1 MSRRRLL
8 DRLQRRRSDPLT
20 KRPTDRA
27 GPRVDQSL
35 SAAVPAVLRARS
47 PTLEAQPGQ
56 LVFSRAPLDL
66 QDFARDPLRLQAAFG
81 NQALVSALLATP
93 PVNTPVM
100 EFEEETNTASPERV
114 AEEENAAG
122 DIDGV
127 EVDTEEE
134 VASAAPADDV
144 EDEPPSEPTEE
155 EAVEEPPAEESVEPV
170 DEIEGEL
177 EVAAVELEPTEGD
190 GSLTE
195 EAPELGEGDVAE
207 RAEVVESE
215 TEDDAS
221 SGAGEEAADEAIAVD
236 DAGIAEEATEAGG
249 ESATAGGVGEDL
261 ARWSSQVSGAASALP
276 EPSLGDAPAGAA
288 RVRTSATT
296 STTAMRGRRGG
307 VARDAVAAVE
317 PPPEDVE
324 VPAEPPPS
332 PVPAAD
338 QAVEEAS
345 DQRLPEQTLPS
356 LQRSPRGTMPTIR
369 TNLAPDLGTRLTP
382 PAPAAEEE
390 GAGAEGTRADPNV
403 ERGEA
408 INEAA
413 GRGPEDPDRA
423 ADAPPLTL
431 VDTVATPSEAP
442 PFNPSAETRQQ
453 LVRVL
458 AQALRNPDETA
469 DQIVEDA
476 RKEAYPRQT
485 LNVKYPEIGSEL
497 ADELATDIGTRV
509 RAIADQAGI
518 SADELDAAV
527 EGRSDTLE
535 TAEGEARDELT
546 EAASESRE
554 ELDEE
559 GQETADS
566 VAGAREAVDENT
578 ERQAAAASGE
588 DSPEVIEMKR
598 DRMLRGVARTS
609 ARQDVFYEQAGGR
622 RERALTAAGQT
633 LEGAYTRVAR
643 EEQRELIAA
652 AEEDEDRTEA
662 EARADGEGGFVWA
675 QESIRE
681 IRRRVGVLK
690 TAAATTTREY
700 RSGMEDAATEARR
713 LIREWAGGQIEEN
726 SSFWQRIWRMFTE
739 WAQDAR
745 DDSAAWEEAR
755 AEAERNALV
764 NDLGFVSSLETLAA
778 RGIDHNALLAD
789 RSLSDEQRAIVRAY
803 FEGDNAGNPIAA
815 IAAGMRQRVSAER
828 KPGLIR
834 SMKQKVVAKPQAEW
848 ETVGQLGASES
859 PGFNAYTRASQF
871 HEAVDQWGTDEA
883 LVYRALAGLTP
894 TQAAAVRNCYAE
906 EFGGDLSAEL
916 EDELSGAE
924 LTRAEA
930 LLEGDQSLADAAALN
945 EAVSGWG
952 TDEATIMTVL
962 RGKTEEE
969 RERILAAYQEQYG
982 VDLRE
987 DLRGDMEDHDLDR
1000 AEALLDGDTARA
1012 DAIALDQAM
1021 YGGIL
1026 GWGTDEEDINQVYD
1040 QVRRDVEAEAAAN
1053 GWDTARIEEE
1063 IRRRNGA
1070 IEDSYETEYG
1080 DPERTDGECALRA
1093 AFADEME
1100 GPDLDLANALA
1111 DNDMVAADAARL
1123 EVERRGFTTD
1133 DDVVNGIL
1141 RSQYR
1146 RARTEVERDLRLDLQ
1161 NRAEIARLRGEP
1173 WSRENW
1179 ASERNALTTRIN
1191 EESRERGLEY
1201 MGELEDRYDSEYSRW
1216 GSGGLQVLIAFN
1228 MSGNDE
1234 EMARDLLNQGGYLEP
1249 EQEIHYA
1256 IDGPGTDVDALRS
1269 TLAGRSPAEIERI
1282 RTAWERANPGEDFDD
1297 RVLSE
1302 LSGRDEFDFELM
1314 LEGEPQTPEERLERA
1329 RRRLDY
1335 ERNAYWLG
1343 NMFSD
1348 EERER
1353 MDRRSTRLEED
1364 FQALEGL
1371 EPGTPEYAVAHA
1383 DFALANES
1391 FDRSIED
1398 HRRAVDTLADTA
1410 ATVAAIAATV
1420 VVIVGAIVLTVVTGG
1435 AAAPGIGAA
1444 VAAVMSS
1451 ATVAATAAGAAA
1463 VATVATKLAL
1473 RGSAYGVEEMG
1484 LDIAVGVVDVAAA
1497 ALTAG
1502 MGNAL
1507 LRVVDG
1513 MPMST
1518 LARMAASNRAT
1529 TRLLAHGLAEGAEGV
1544 ASTLPSAL
1552 TGNMLNERNWRQGSP
1567 FTNIMTGTLIETGI
1581 AAGLSGG
1588 LGSLGGLGAPPGA
1601 ARNADADEFLPGGRR
1616 IMSDAESPDVLAR
1629 RGTPADRL
1637 AMWQDYQTGNPGR
1650 SYSDFLEDLDAG
1662 IVGRE
1667 ADEAATR
1674 SAQRAMRGELLSG
1687 IPPAQRGQFA
1697 DTTVD
1702 VVSDADFERL
1712 TRSAGGQAVVVIED
1726 GRPRVIMRES
1736 ADPRVLREE
1745 GIHLLQSRDPRF
1757 ARHFDSL
1764 DESVLRNWDS
1774 LDLADQL
1781 RLYRNKLDLEIDAQD
1796 RLIRGLSDDIAAAAD
1811 DPALQRSLRRQLG
1824 EAEEALGNLRSRL
1837 DEVTDLPAADRVR
1850 MARGELNP
1858 PDFLDQPPRL
1868 FSKAPLP
1875 PRVDADV
1882 SLMNTLREAVD
1893 AEDVSKA
1900 RRTLNRLRGRAKST
1914 PAFAEIYEDI
1924 ARQADGLDPERA
1936 VRMLAQVDEVLNSG
1950 RRSADLE
1957 GFLRATR
1964 NMDDPEGFLKTVA
1977 KVASGDDGSIPA
1989 PALRSVA
1996 DAAEQLS
2003 ASNPAAARELVDTIS
2018 DSIDDIGL
2026 RAAAITARTKDAT
2039 PISARSLGGM
2049 LEALAGSN
2057 DPVAFARRLRQFT
2070 GILASEPHGLSD
2082 RAMRRV
2088 SDAMARLAGDPG
2100 RSRRFVDELVSTL
2113 AARPTRTGELDG
2125 FIRAAASS
2133 ADPAAMLR
2141 ATRRITTRVGGVTA
2155 GTIESIGRAVGK
2167 LEGVEAEGFLRRVN
2181 NLLDSQP
2188 GRGPQVVR
2196 LLGLSGDV
2204 PAVRLNKFI
2213 DDVDRLMTHNAGQ
2226 LSEDA
2231 VEVMARKAAA
2241 GTVDVDW
2248 ALSRNFDPGEL
2259 EFMASDPNTPW
2270 RTLREFATSPRAQ
2283 AELYGR
2289 VQSALR
2295 GFAGEMEFERVAEA
2309 FQNLGLTIRR
2319 QWDIVG
2325 SRPDFVLELGPPP
2338 NPLLKGVEVKAWS
2351 AESWER
2357 SVRALGRML
2366 DGETLS
2372 SDDFDFANRLRHL
2385 VRQLKNAKRAARGN
2399 PPVLVLSDQFRSGE
2413 LTDEGRR
2420 LIQRFLDS
2428 EIVPEGTSILFLSET
2443 DIERRWARLMAIIVG
2458 DI

>member
-1 MSRRRLL
+1 MTRRRVLE
-8 DRLQRRRSDPLT
+8 RLQRQPQQRPAPRPPDAAASPRSEP
-20 KRPTDRA
+20 
-27 GPRVDQSL
+27 GV
-35 SAAVPAVLRARS
+35 SAVAPAARRARS
-47 PTLEAQPGQ
+47 PTWGGLPGRMI
-56 LVFSRAPLDL
+56 FSPAPLDL
-66 QDFARDPLRLQAAFG
+66 QDLERDPLRFQAVFG
-81 NQALVSALLATP
+81 NQALMGALSATP
-93 PVNTPVM
+93 PVETPVL
-100 EFEEETNTASPERV
+100 EFDEETITATPDSS
-114 AEEENAAG
+114 AEEEYAAG
-122 DIDGV
+122 EIDGV
-127 EVDTEEE
+127 ESDVDSEEE
-134 VASAAPADDV
+134 VEV
-144 EDEPPSEPTEE
+144 EESVAE
-155 EAVEEPPAEESVEPV
+155 EAVDVEVPP
-170 DEIEGEL
+170 
-177 EVAAVELEPTEGD
+177 EPTQ
-190 GSLTE
+190 
-195 EAPELGEGDVAE
+195 A
-207 RAEVVESE
+207 
-215 TEDDAS
+215 
-221 SGAGEEAADEAIAVD
+221 
-236 DAGIAEEATEAGG
+236 EATEAPSAEDVVKPGGETETELETAATELESVEGAERFAAETSALEEGEVAEGSEASEAAADEEATADSEEGAPDEVVAVEQTAAAEEAVDGGG
-249 ESATAGGVGEDL
+249 ESVVSAGVGADL
-261 ARWSSQVSGAASALP
+261 ARWSSQVSGAVSSIP
-276 EPSLGDAPAGAA
+276 EPTMGDAPAGAA
-288 RVRTSATT
+288 RVRTAATS
-296 STTAMRGRRGG
+296 STTAMRGRRGS
-307 VARDAVAAVE
+307 VAGDAAAAVE

-338 QAVEEAS
+338 RAIEEAS

-369 TNLAPDLGTRLTP
+369 TNLAPDMGTRLTP
-382 PAPAAEEE
+382 PAPATDEE
-390 GAGAEGTRADPNV
+390 GTGAEAAGADPNA
-403 ERGEA
+403 ERAGE

-413 GRGPEDPDRA
+413 GRGPEDPDRS

-431 VDTVATPSEAP
+431 IDTAAAPSEAP
-442 PFNPSAETRQQ
+442 PFSPSAETRQQ

-485 LNVKYPEIGSEL
+485 LNVKYPDIGSEL
-497 ADELATDIGTRV
+497 AGELATDIGTRV

-527 EGRSDTLE
+527 ENRSDTLE
-535 TAEGEARDELT
+535 TAEEETRSELT
-546 EAASESRE
+546 ETAEESRE

-559 GQETADS
+559 GQETADA

-588 DSPEVIEMKR
+588 SSPEVIEMKR
-598 DRMLRGVARTS
+598 DRLLRGVARTS
-609 ARQDVFYEQAGGR
+609 ARQDVFYEQAGDR

-643 EEQRELIAA
+643 EEQRDLIAA

-662 EARADGEGGFVWA
+662 DARADGEAGFVWA
-675 QESIRE
+675 QERIRE
-681 IRRRVGVLK
+681 VRRRIGELK

-700 RSGMEDAATEARR
+700 RGGMEDAATEARR

-764 NDLGFVSSLETLAA
+764 SDLGFVSNLESLAA

-803 FEGDNAGNPIAA
+803 FEGDDAGNPIAA
-815 IAAGMRQRVSAER
+815 IAAGMRQRISAER

-834 SMKQKVVAKPQAEW
+834 SLKRKVIAKPQAEW

-883 LVYRALAGLTP
+883 LIYRALAGLTP

-906 EFGGDLSAEL
+906 EWGGDLSAEL

-945 EAVSGWG
+945 EAISGWG

-1040 QVRRDVEAEAAAN
+1040 QVRREVEAEAAAN
-1053 GWDTARIEEE
+1053 GWDTARVEEE
-1063 IRRRNGA
+1063 IRRRNRA
-1070 IEDSYETEYG
+1070 IEDSYEEEYG
-1080 DPERTDGECALRA
+1080 DPERTDGESALRA

-1100 GPDLDLANALA
+1100 GPELDLANALA

-1141 RSQYR
+1141 RSQYQ

-1173 WSRENW
+1173 WSREDW
-1179 ASERNALTTRIN
+1179 ARERNALTTRIN
-1191 EESRERGLEY
+1191 DESRARGREY

-1228 MSGNDE
+1228 MSGNDQD
-1234 EMARDLLNQGGYLEP
+1234 MARDLLDQGGYLEP

-1256 IDGPGTDVDALRS
+1256 IEGPGTDVDALRS
-1269 TLAGRSPAEIERI
+1269 TLAGKSPAEIERI

-1297 RVLSE
+1297 RVMSE
-1302 LSGRDEFDFELM
+1302 LSGRDEFDIGLM
-1314 LEGEPQTPEERLERA
+1314 LEGEPQTPEERVDRA

-1353 MDRRSTRLEED
+1353 MDRRAERLEED
-1364 FQALEGL
+1364 FAALEGL

-1383 DFALANES
+1383 DFELANES

-1410 ATVAAIAATV
+1410 ATVAAVAATI
-1420 VVIVGAIVLTVVTGG
+1420 VVIVGAVVLTVVTGG

-1451 ATVAATAAGAAA
+1451 ATVAATAAGAATL
-1463 VATVATKLAL
+1463 ATVATKLAL

-1497 ALTAG
+1497 YLTAG

-1544 ASTLPSAL
+1544 ASSLPAAL
-1552 TGNMLNERNWRQGSP
+1552 TGNLLNERNWRQGSP
-1567 FTNIMTGTLIETGI
+1567 FTNIMTGTMIETGI

-1616 IMSDAESPDVLAR
+1616 MMSDVDSADVLAR
-1629 RGTPADRL
+1629 RGTPADRMAL
-1637 AMWQDYQTGNPGR
+1637 WQEYQVGNPGR

-1662 IVGRE
+1662 IIGRE
-1667 ADEAATR
+1667 ADEAAAR
-1674 SAQRAMRGELLSG
+1674 AAQRAMRGELLSG

-1702 VVSDADFERL
+1702 VVSDADFERM
-1712 TRSAGGQAVVVIED
+1712 TRSVSGQAVVVIED

-1736 ADPRVLREE
+1736 ADLRVLREE

-1781 RLYRNKLDLEIDAQD
+1781 RLYRNKLDIEIDAQE

-1850 MARGELNP
+1850 IARGELDP

-1868 FSKAPLP
+1868 FSKAPLQQ
-1875 PRVDADV
+1875 RVDADV
-1882 SLMNTLREAVD
+1882 NLIHALREASDIKQDQVR
-1893 AEDVSKA
+1893 AA
-1900 RRTLNRLRGRAKST
+1900 RRTLNRLRERARSNEAYKT
-1914 PAFAEIYEDI
+1914 IYRNIAE
-1924 ARQADGLDPERA
+1924 QAGELSPDRA
-1936 VRMLAQVDEVLNSG
+1936 VRLLGRVDEVLDSG
-1950 RRSADLE
+1950 RRAADLE
-1957 GFLRATR
+1957 GFLGAIRH
-1964 NMDDPEGFLKTVA
+1964 MDDPEEFLGGVKRIA
-1977 KVASGDDGSIPA
+1977 DRGADGSIPA
-1989 PALRSVA
+1989 PALRSVGA
-1996 DAAEQLS
+1996 RVAGLAE
-2003 ASNPAAARELVDTIS
+2003 SNPAAAREL
-2018 DSIDDIGL
+2018 IDAVGGMMDDLAARGTKIGP
-2026 RAAAITARTKDAT
+2026 AN
-2039 PISARSLGGM
+2039 LGRM
-2049 LEALAGSN
+2049 LEAVTQSN
-2057 DPVAFARRLRQFT
+2057 DPVAFARRLRRFT
-2070 GILASEPHGLSD
+2070 GMLADESAGLSD
-2082 RAMRRV
+2082 RAVRRV
-2088 SDAMARLAGDPG
+2088 SDAMERLAGDPVQ
-2100 RSRRFVDELVSTL
+2100 SRRFVDELVSTL
-2113 AARPTRTGELDG
+2113 ASRPGRAGELDG
-2125 FIRAAASS
+2125 FIRAAANS
-2133 ADPAAMLR
+2133 ADPAAVLR
-2141 ATRRITTRVGGVTA
+2141 ATRRISGRLGGAAA
-2155 GTIESIGRAVGK
+2155 GTLESIGRAAGK
-2167 LEGVEAEGFLRRVN
+2167 LDGVEAEGFLRRVTD
-2181 NLLDSQP
+2181 LLDSQP
-2188 GRGPQVVR
+2188 GRRPQVVR

-2204 PAVRLNKFI
+2204 PAHRLNDFV
-2213 DDVDRLMTHNAGQ
+2213 DDVNRLMTHNSGQ
-2226 LSEDA
+2226 LSEEA

-2248 ALSRNFDPGEL
+2248 ALSRNFDPAEL
-2259 EFMASDPNTPW
+2259 EFMAADSNTPW
-2270 RTLREFATSPRAQ
+2270 RTLREFAEDPVARQ
-2283 AELYGR
+2283 ELFGR
-2289 VQSALR
+2289 VRSALR
-2295 GFAGEMEFERVAEA
+2295 GVAGEMEFDRVAEA
-2309 FQNLGLTIRR
+2309 FRNLGLAVRR

-2357 SVRALGRML
+2357 SVRALTRLL
-2366 DGETLS
+2366 DGEYLS
-2372 SDDFDFANRLRHL
+2372 PDDFEFAGRLRHL
-2385 VRQLKNAKRAARGN
+2385 IGQLKNAKRAASGN
-2399 PPVLVLSDQFRSGE
+2399 PPILVLSDEFRRSGMSH
-2413 LTDEGRR
+2413 EGRR
-2420 LIQRFLDS
+2420 LIDEFLES
-2428 EIVPEGTSILFLSET
+2428 EIVPDGTSILFLSE
-2443 DIERRWARLMAIIVG
+2443 DEIERRWVRLFRIILG
-2458 DI
+2458 EI